1 MRVRAVLE
9 VKVDAFFFAQTLDK
23 RMLRFVVL
31 HAINALRVGRAELE
45 VVIIGQDA
53 VLFEHLGDDLA
64 HGHLLENPLID
75 PVRQVRQMWAQRK
88 VITRQAPAGFATG
101 DAVHLP
107 VNAGAQR
114 GNLQKR
120 LLVQQLFEVKEG
132 PLTDQLQFKSERHV
146 QGLAALE
153 GQYLKVR
160 SLKGQREMGLI
171 SR

>member
-64 HGHLLENPLID
+64 YGHLLENPLID
-75 PVRQVRQMWAQRK
+75 PVRQVRHMRAQRK
-88 VITRQAPAGFATG
+88 VITRQAPAGFATR
-101 DAVHLP
+101 DAVDLP
-107 VNAGAQR
+107 VNASAR
-114 GNLQKR
+114 R
-120 LLVQQLFEVKEG
+120 
-132 PLTDQLQFKSERHV
+132 
-146 QGLAALE
+146 
-153 GQYLKVR
+153 
-160 SLKGQREMGLI
+160 
-171 SR
+171 